1 MTPAAHRPR
10 LALARPSNHPLS
22 DIVRKAGWVPVPYS
36 FTSLK
41 VTGSRPPVA
50 FEKIK
55 ALLLLSPSGAKVVAP
70 ALPTGLTCLVQGA
83 GTADALGRDDLDV
96 HLPSEARAEA
106 LWELVQQRFPYGGDF
121 LLARGERSREYLE
134 VAARNTAW
142 RIYPWITHREV
153 ARAPFPELPKVEGV
167 LAMSPFQAEI
177 LAPLTGHV
185 LRFAWGEATAEA
197 FARAGEPVDAA
208 CEPKPSLLWAMLAQ
222 QLATQDPSKEESPC

>member
-1 MTPAAHRPR
+1 MTPVANRPR
-10 LALARPSNHPLS
+10 LALARPANHPLA
-22 DIVRKAGWVPVPYS
+22 DTVRKAGWIPVPYS

-50 FEKIK
+50 FEKIT
-55 ALLLLSPSGAKVVAP
+55 AMLLLSPSGAKVVAP
-70 ALPTGLTCLVQGA
+70 ALPAGTTCLVQGA
-83 GTADALGRDDLDV
+83 GTADALGRDDLTI

-106 LWELVQQRFPYGGDF
+106 LWELVQQRYPNGGDF
-121 LLARGERSREYLE
+121 LLARGERSREYME

-153 ARAPFPELPKVEGV
+153 ARSPFPALPKVEGV
-167 LAMSPFQAEI
+167 LALSPLQAEI

-185 LRFAWGEATAEA
+185 LRFAWGDATAEA
-197 FARAGEPVDAA
+197 FAKAGEPADAF

-222 QLATQDPSKEESPC
+222 QLASQDQPKEESPC